1 MAGSKSTRNSVILV
15 LAALMFLGVF
25 AGVLSA
31 LA

>member
-1 MAGSKSTRNSVILV
+1 MDRKVVRIIALV